1 MLAELAQFTATPGCG
16 VTRLPFT
23 PEAAQAADYLLH
35 RMQEAGMDVKI
46 DSSGAVIGTLPGGSN
61 REFVIA
67 SHYDSVV
74 HGGAYDGIA
83 GVVCGIE
90 IARQFARGELPFALR
105 VIATNDE
112 EGARFGSGFFSSRA
126 FLGLHSVRELKKTCD
141 RNGVSTYD
149 AMKQAGFVPETIGQC
164 VWNLSRVLAFVEIH
178 IEQGPVLETEQAD
191 LGIVTGIVGMKRRM
205 VHIYGQAGHAGTTPM
220 HLRRD
225 AVEIAAHIIC
235 RIGDIA
241 RRYPGAVATV
251 GHIEASPNDI
261 NTIAGMASFS
271 VDIRSLDARA
281 VDAIDRHILQY
292 IKMTCESMDG
302 AYDTVLT
309 LDQPPA
315 PMDEALRRRLQHA
328 CVHCKVPKV
337 LDLPSGAGHDSL
349 AMAGKVPT
357 AMLFVPSHNGR
368 SHCPE
373 EQTDAEAL
381 VTACK
386 VVHDVLYHFM
396 EE

>member
-126 FLGLHSVRELKKTCD
+126 FLGLHSVR
-141 RNGVSTYD
+141 
-149 AMKQAGFVPETIGQC
+149 
-164 VWNLSRVLAFVEIH
+164 
-178 IEQGPVLETEQAD
+178 
-191 LGIVTGIVGMKRRM
+191 
-205 VHIYGQAGHAGTTPM
+205 
-220 HLRRD
+220 
-225 AVEIAAHIIC
+225 
-235 RIGDIA
+235 
-241 RRYPGAVATV
+241 
-251 GHIEASPNDI
+251 
-261 NTIAGMASFS
+261 
-271 VDIRSLDARA
+271 
-281 VDAIDRHILQY
+281 
-292 IKMTCESMDG
+292 
-302 AYDTVLT
+302 
-309 LDQPPA
+309 
-315 PMDEALRRRLQHA
+315 
-328 CVHCKVPKV
+328 
-337 LDLPSGAGHDSL
+337 
-349 AMAGKVPT
+349 
-357 AMLFVPSHNGR
+357 
-368 SHCPE
+368 
-373 EQTDAEAL
+373 
-381 VTACK
+381 
-386 VVHDVLYHFM
+386 
-396 EE
+396 